1 MKEIVK
7 NFINHKKITS
17 SSTTLNTSESYQR
30 DLKIFL
36 DFLFINK
43 INSFTKINKSIIE
56 HKINGRIDSIE
67 IKPIIGQTYYL
78 IDNDDRLRKGAN
90 QSREQN
96 EILSNWRLLKW

>member
-1 MKEIVK
+1 MKVK
-7 NFINHKKITS
+7 RQIRLLLLLACIS
-17 SSTTLNTSESYQR
+17 SDLVSSTIEVPDRHGSDSSPVISES
-30 DLKIFL
+30 KV
-36 DFLFINK
+36 
-43 INSFTKINKSIIE
+43 NKSIIE

>member
-1 MKEIVK
+1 MKVKRQIRLLLLSACLSISTDLISSNIEVPDRYGSDSPVISKSKVNGAIV
-7 NFINHKKITS
+7 
-17 SSTTLNTSESYQR
+17 
-30 DLKIFL
+30 
-36 DFLFINK
+36 
-43 INSFTKINKSIIE
+43 E